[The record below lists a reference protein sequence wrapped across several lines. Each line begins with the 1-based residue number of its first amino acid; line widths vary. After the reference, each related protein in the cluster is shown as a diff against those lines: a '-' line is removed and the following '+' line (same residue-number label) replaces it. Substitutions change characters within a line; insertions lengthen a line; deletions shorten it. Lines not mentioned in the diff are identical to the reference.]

1 MTSDT
6 RKGRPEEHRKLE
18 RLEFIEL
25 ALTVAGRALGLVI
38 ALVFAIVAI
47 QHANAAEWHVAAF
60 AAAGSCGALA
70 AVTNGGKGS

>member
-1 MTSDT
+1 
-6 RKGRPEEHRKLE
+6 
-18 RLEFIEL
+18 
-25 ALTVAGRALGLVI
+25 
-38 ALVFAIVAI
+38 LVFAIVAI